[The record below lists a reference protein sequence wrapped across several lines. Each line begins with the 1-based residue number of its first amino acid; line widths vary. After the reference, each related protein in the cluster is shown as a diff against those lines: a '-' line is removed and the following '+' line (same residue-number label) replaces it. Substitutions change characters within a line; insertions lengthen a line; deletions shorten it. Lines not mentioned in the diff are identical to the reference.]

1 MSDEPKD
8 PKEPKEPGQ
17 FDLSKMLQAA
27 QQVKTKLD
35 DVQEKLRQ
43 LTVEAD
49 SGGGM
54 VTVTASC
61 AGEIVKV
68 KIDPAVADPEEI
80 DMLQDLIV
88 AACNMA
94 LQKGRD
100 KAKEEMQG
108 EVARVAGILPIP
120 GLFG

>member
-1 MSDEPKD
+1 MSDEPK
-8 PKEPKEPGQ
+8 EPKDPGQ

-27 QQVKTKLD
+27 QQVKSKLD

-68 KIDPAVADPEEI
+68 KLDPAVVDPEEM

-108 EVARVAGILPIP
+108 EVARVAGIFPIP